1 MHGLPFF
8 YYFCNRSNL
17 IIELSRI
24 CMRILTVGFQNE
36 FAKELEKEIGNY
48 FICIV
53 DNARD
58 IYDATNFTDFRH
70 YELIIIVDE
79 GVMFSLERYM
89 RDVKKKKIE
98 TKIILLSSD
107 RENQIGFYGLG
118 ADDVIDS
125 HIDQPDLLAARVLAN
140 MRNLFGTTI
149 DIGKLTID
157 IANKKIEYDDKTVS
171 LNGKTFDILAYL
183 AVRKK
188 RVFSKDEIINALWE
202 EPEYVSDNTVEVA
215 INQIRKRL
223 KSILGFQ
230 VIHTVRRRGYKFSY

>member
-1 MHGLPFF
+1 
-8 YYFCNRSNL
+8 
-17 IIELSRI
+17 
-24 CMRILTVGFQNE
+24 MRILTVGFSDE
-36 FAKELEKEIGNY
+36 YVKELEKELDKY

-53 DNARD
+53 DNAKD

-70 YELIIIVDE
+70 YELVIIVDE
-79 GVMFSLERYM
+79 GVKYSLERYVNE
-89 RDVKKKKIE
+89 VKKKKSE
-98 TKIILLSSD
+98 TKIMILTA
-107 RENQIGFYGLG
+107 NHKQQAAFYALG
-118 ADDVIDS
+118 VDDVIYQ
-125 HIDQPDLLAARVLAN
+125 HCEHPDLIAARVLAN
-140 MRNLFGTTI
+140 MRHLFGTQVTI
-149 DIGKLTID
+149 EKLVID
-157 IANKKIEYDDKTVS
+157 IANKKIEYDEKIVS

-183 AVRKK
+183 ALRKQ

>member
-1 MHGLPFF
+1 
-8 YYFCNRSNL
+8 
-17 IIELSRI
+17 
-24 CMRILTVGFQNE
+24 MRILTVGMGDDYVKRLE
-36 FAKELEKEIGNY
+36 VELEKY

-58 IYDATNFTDFRH
+58 LYDATNFTDFRH
-70 YELIIIVDE
+70 YELVMVVDE
-79 GVMFSLERYM
+79 GVRFSLERYVNE
-89 RDVKKKKIE
+89 VKRKKSE
-98 TKIILLSSD
+98 TKIIILTEGIEKQAGHFS
-107 RENQIGFYGLG
+107 LG
-118 ADDVIDS
+118 VDDVIYD
-125 HIDQPDLLAARVLAN
+125 HCDEPDLVAARVLAN
-140 MRNLFGTTI
+140 MRQLFGTKV
-149 DIGKLTID
+149 DVGKLVID
-157 IANKKIEYDDKTVS
+157 IANKKIEYDEKIVS

-183 AVRKK
+183 ALRKQ

>member
-1 MHGLPFF
+1 
-8 YYFCNRSNL
+8 
-17 IIELSRI
+17 
-24 CMRILTVGFQNE
+24 MRILTIGFDDE
-36 FAKELEKEIGNY
+36 FIKELEIELEKY

-58 IYDATNFTDFRH
+58 LYDATNFTDFRH

-79 GVMFSLERYM
+79 GERYTLEKYSNE
-89 RDVKKKKIE
+89 VKKKKRE
-98 TKIILLSSD
+98 TKIIVLTKD
-107 RENQIGFYGLG
+107 IDNQIPLFSLG
-118 ADDVIDS
+118 VDDVLINHIDS
-125 HIDQPDLLAARVLAN
+125 VELIAVRVLSN
-140 MRNLFGTTI
+140 MRKLFGTKIDVGKLVI
-149 DIGKLTID
+149 DIV
-157 IANKKIEYDDKTVS
+157 NKKIEYDDKIVS

-183 AVRKK
+183 ALREE

-230 VIHTVRRRGYKFSY
+230 VIHTVRRRGYKFSYEKQTLA

>member
-1 MHGLPFF
+1 
-8 YYFCNRSNL
+8 
-17 IIELSRI
+17 
-24 CMRILTVGFQNE
+24 MRILTVGFKND
-36 FAKELEKEIGNY
+36 FVKDLEKEIEKY

-53 DNARD
+53 DNAKD

-89 RDVKKKKIE
+89 KDVKKKKIE
-98 TKIILLSSD
+98 TKIILLSNNK
-107 RENQIGFYGLG
+107 RNQISFYSLG

-125 HIDQPDLLAARVLAN
+125 HLDQTDLLAARVLAN

>member
-1 MHGLPFF
+1 MT
-8 YYFCNRSNL
+8 
-17 IIELSRI
+17 
-24 CMRILTVGFQNE
+24 MRILTIGFDDE
-36 FAKELEKEIGNY
+36 FVKQLEVELGKY

-53 DNARD
+53 DSAKD
-58 IYDATNFTDFRH
+58 LYDATNFTDFRH

-79 GVMFSLERYM
+79 NQRYSLEKYCNE
-89 RDVKKKKIE
+89 VKKKKRE
-98 TKIILLSSD
+98 TKIIVVTANPK
-107 RENQIGFYGLG
+107 NQIDLFNLG
-118 ADDVIDS
+118 ADDVVVN
-125 HIDQPDLLAARVLAN
+125 HIDCPELIAVRVLSN
-140 MRNLFGTTI
+140 MRKLFGTHIGIGRLVI
-149 DIGKLTID
+149 DIV
-157 IANKKIEYDDKTVS
+157 NKKIEYDDKIVS

-183 AVRKK
+183 ALREE

>member
-1 MHGLPFF
+1 
-8 YYFCNRSNL
+8 
-17 IIELSRI
+17 
-24 CMRILTVGFQNE
+24 MRILTVGFRND
-36 FAKELEKEIGNY
+36 FVKELDKEISKY
-48 FICIV
+48 FVCIV

-98 TKIILLSSD
+98 TKIMLLSESK
-107 RENQIGFYGLG
+107 EHQVEFYNLG
-118 ADDVIDS
+118 ADDVVDS
-125 HIDQPDLLAARVLAN
+125 HLYESDLLATRVLAN
-140 MRNLFGTTI
+140 MRTLFGTTI
-149 DIGKLTID
+149 AIDKLIID

-183 AVRKK
+183 AVRKN